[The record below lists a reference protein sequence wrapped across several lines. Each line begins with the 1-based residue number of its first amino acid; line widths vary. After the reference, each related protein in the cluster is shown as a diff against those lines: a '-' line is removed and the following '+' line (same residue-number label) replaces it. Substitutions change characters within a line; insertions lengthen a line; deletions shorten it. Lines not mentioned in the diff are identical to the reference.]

1 MKQEIHKYQ
10 TSDYMEWDV
19 MLSLIRKLYRD
30 GNYRMSLL
38 IGCGCFFGLRISDIL
53 TLTWYMLLDDD
64 KFTLNEKK
72 TNKRRVVKINA
83 DFQQH
88 IKQCHDAL
96 HITNDNEKCFL
107 SQKKMVY
114 STQRIN
120 VLFKEIKKKYNLKIE
135 HFSTHT
141 MRKTFGRKVFES
153 AGENANMALMRLS
166 ELFNH
171 SNVSVT
177 KIYLGIRE
185 KELLETYDLLDFLTL
200 AHLF

>member
-1 MKQEIHKYQ
+1 MKQTIHKYQ

-185 KELLETYDLLDFLTL
+185 KELLETYDLLDF
-200 AHLF
+200 

>member
-1 MKQEIHKYQ
+1 MKQANHKYQ

-53 TLTWYMLLDDD
+53 TLTWSMLLNDD

-96 HITNDNEKCFL
+96 GIKNDSEKCFL
-107 SQKKMVY
+107 SQKKVVY

-120 VLFKEIKKKYNLKIE
+120 VLFKEIKRKYNLKIE

-185 KELLETYDLLDFLTL
+185 KELLETYDLLDF
-200 AHLF
+200 